1 MKDFC
6 IITNPCKD
14 KDYCLTKEMKSLIE
28 LKGGSCQVIREGEE
42 IPASAEGIFVLGG
55 DGTLIRAAGIAS
67 KKNIPLIGVNLG
79 HLGYLC
85 ELEENTICTAIEEIM
100 LGNYIIE
107 ERMMLSGEEGAGSSP
122 KRSSDRKKEGTT
134 ALNDVVICRKGAMQ
148 LVELIVSVNGEY
160 LNTYRAD
167 GIIIAT
173 PTGSTG
179 YSMSAGGPIVD
190 PKARMILVTPINA
203 HNLNAKSIVL
213 DANDHITVALK
224 GRQPVRNESVDVN
237 FDGEWAS
244 ELLPG
249 DYVTICAAKQ
259 KAKIIK
265 LSRLSF
271 LEILRRKMQGY

>member
-107 ERMMLSGEEGAGSSP
+107 ERMMLSGEEGAGSNSP
-122 KRSSDRKKEGTT
+122 KHSSDRKTGGTT

-179 YSMSAGGPIVD
+179 YSMSAGGPIVT
-190 PKARMILVTPINA
+190 PGAELIVLTPICPHSIHSRSIILSHRDTVGIRVLENA
-203 HNLNAKSIVL
+203 GQKQMAVCDGDQVIDLGANEVL
-213 DANDHITVALK
+213 EIQESDSQTTLIQLK
-224 GRQPVRNESVDVN
+224 DV
-237 FDGEWAS
+237 
-244 ELLPG
+244 
-249 DYVTICAAKQ
+249 
-259 KAKIIK
+259 
-265 LSRLSF
+265 SF
-271 LEILRRKMQGY
+271 LENIREKLTRV

>member
-1 MKDFC
+1 M
-6 IITNPCKD
+6 
-14 KDYCLTKEMKSLIE
+14 
-28 LKGGSCQVIREGEE
+28 IREGEE

-107 ERMMLSGEEGAGSSP
+107 ERMMLSGEEGAGSNS
-122 KRSSDRKKEGTT
+122 
-134 ALNDVVICRKGAMQ
+134 RKGAMQ